1 MKVIKNA
8 KSEKEVLTSVSNEC
22 TSSLIKQSIK
32 EKAEACVVHLCGCE

>member
-8 KSEKEVLTSVSNEC
+8 KTEREVLSSVCKSAD
-22 TSSLIKQSIK
+22 SKDIKKSIK